1 MESRR
6 GSDASLPSTIVT
18 FSLPDLVL
26 NLKTEPGL
34 FSHRQID
41 TGTDV
46 LLRFAP
52 LPPASG
58 DLLDLGCG
66 YGPVALALALRAPD
80 ARVWA
85 IDVDDRALQATEEN
99 VLRMGLGNVV
109 VTTPR
114 SVPPDVRFAAI
125 YSNPPTR
132 IGRQARIALLHHW
145 VGRLS
150 GGGTAY
156 LVIKRDAG
164 ADSVAVTLERAGFE
178 ATRIVA
184 KRGYR
189 VIEVRHRR

>member
-1 MESRR
+1 VDSRR

-18 FSLPDLVL
+18 LSLPDLVL

-34 FSHRQID
+34 FSNRQID

-52 LPPASG
+52 FPPRSG

-66 YGPVALALALRAPD
+66 YGPVALALALRAPH

-85 IDVDDRALQATEEN
+85 IDIDDRALQATEEN
-99 VLRMGLGNVV
+99 VAAHGLENVV

-114 SVPPDVRFAAI
+114 AVPPDVRFAAI
-125 YSNPPTR
+125 YANPPTR
-132 IGRQARIALLHHW
+132 IGRKARIALLEHW
-145 VGRLS
+145 VGRLCH
-150 GGGTAY
+150 GGTAY
-156 LVIKRDAG
+156 FVIKRDAG
-164 ADSVAVTLERAGFE
+164 ADSVAVALERVGFRV
-178 ATRIVA
+178 TRTAA

-189 VIEVRHRR
+189 VIEVRRRQ

>member
-1 MESRR
+1 VESRA
-6 GSDASLPSTIVT
+6 GSDASLPSAVVT
-18 FSLPDLVL
+18 LSLPDLVL

-52 LPPASG
+52 LPPTSG

-66 YGPVALALALRAPD
+66 YGPVALALAVRAPH
-80 ARVWA
+80 ARIWA
-85 IDVDDRALQATEEN
+85 VDVDDRALQATEEN
-99 VLRMGLGNVV
+99 VATHGLANVV

-114 SVPPDVRFAAI
+114 SVRPDLRFSAI

-132 IGRQARIALLHHW
+132 IGRKARIALLHYW
-145 VGRLS
+145 VGRLCD
-150 GGGTAY
+150 GGTAY
-156 LVIKRDAG
+156 LVIKQYAG
-164 ADSVAVTLERAGFE
+164 ADSVAVALGKVGFS
-178 ATRIVA
+178 ASRIVS

-189 VIEVRHRR
+189 VIEVRKM